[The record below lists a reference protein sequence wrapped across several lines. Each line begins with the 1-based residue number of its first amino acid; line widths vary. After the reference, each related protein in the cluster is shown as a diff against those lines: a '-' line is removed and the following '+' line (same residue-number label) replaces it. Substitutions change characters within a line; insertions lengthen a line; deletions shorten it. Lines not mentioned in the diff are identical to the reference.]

1 MNNWLTF
8 EQITRENSGGKAA
21 ELANMTKLGLN
32 VPPFVALS
40 LSAATR
46 IRQTG
51 EWTGILSELLA
62 LLDETK
68 LYAVRSSANREDG
81 TETSFAGL
89 FETYLNVP
97 TADLANKISACLEA
111 GEKSHIQ
118 DYAAYHVLEATDILV
133 TVVVQEMIPAERAGV
148 LFTANP
154 QGLLNESVLVVGKG
168 LGEGI
173 VNAEVP
179 VTTYFLK
186 RDEDLVYFER
196 EEESPLMTEG
206 EIITLLHQ
214 VDGLKSQ
221 QLDIEFALLD
231 GNVYI
236 LQSRPITTFP
246 KGAVTVLNNSNL
258 VESYP
263 GLTQPLTESFITF
276 AYEQVFKGVAWRFSR
291 SQTLV
296 DYYASAFQELVVRV
310 NGRMYYNMN
319 HFYGLLQ
326 FLPFPKLLLPI
337 WQEMMGFTQKEIVI
351 PPELAKNT
359 RLWDSLL
366 ISGRIMKELVT
377 TPKQMA
383 TLNHE
388 FQETTT
394 FFNEV
399 YTADLSA
406 VKIEEV
412 YHVLADR
419 ILKKWDITLVN
430 DLYAF
435 VYTGL
440 LKRLLQKWGKNPDS
454 NEWHPWFAGIPMMAS
469 MEPVHEMQ
477 KLAAFVRE
485 HHLTQAVRA
494 IQTPTELTA
503 FLADYPHFG
512 VVFNHYIEN
521 YGDRGLEELK
531 LEAQTF
537 RSHPIKTLHQIVDY
551 LEIQPRVEKTSL
563 ENEPAPFKGWRKLVF
578 QFLSK
583 RARLGIQHRE
593 TSRLN
598 RSRIYGMVRTL
609 FHRLGVIAETEG
621 FIAHHEDIFWLTTD
635 EAFDL
640 KDYRALIAERKQAQQ
655 GYEKLPAYGYLV
667 FKGRPYDK
675 AVRTIED
682 GSMVATTN
690 QLQGTPTSNGVVEG
704 EVLVVHHP
712 SEVRGGAKD
721 KILVTQMTDPGWVF
735 LLTQAKGIIAEK
747 GSLLSHTAIISRE
760 LGIPAVVGIKH
771 ATRQLKTGDYVI
783 LDGNS
788 GKITRKEAHDES

>member
-8 EQITRENSGGKAA
+8 EQMTRENSGGKAA
-21 ELANMTKLGLN
+21 ELANMKKTGLN
-32 VPPFVALS
+32 VPTFVALS
-40 LSAATR
+40 LSAAKR

-51 EWTGILSELLA
+51 NMSGILAELLP

-68 LYAVRSSANREDG
+68 LYAVRSSANMEDG
-81 TETSFAGL
+81 AETSFAGL

-97 TADLANKISACLEA
+97 TADLADKISACLEA
-111 GEKSHIQ
+111 GEKNHIH
-118 DYAAYHVLEATDILV
+118 DYADYHALGAADILV
-133 TVVVQEMIPAERAGV
+133 TVVVQEMIPAERSGV

-154 QGLLNESVLVVGKG
+154 QGLLNESVLVIGNG

-179 VTTYFLK
+179 VTTYYLK
-186 RDEDLVYFER
+186 RDEDFVYFER
-196 EEESPLMTEG
+196 EEDSPLLADDEMAS
-206 EIITLLHQ
+206 LLEQ
-214 VDGLKSQ
+214 VDGLKTT
-221 QLDIEFALLD
+221 QLDIEFAIAD
-231 GNVYI
+231 GNVYV

-246 KGAVTVLNNSNL
+246 KGPLTVLNNSNL

-263 GLTQPLTESFITF
+263 GLTQPLTENFITF

-291 SQTLV
+291 SQTLL
-296 DYYASAFQELVVRV
+296 DHYATVFKELVVRA

-319 HFYGLLQ
+319 HFYCLLQ
-326 FLPFPKLLLPI
+326 FLPFPKLILPI
-337 WQEMMGFTQKEIVI
+337 WQEMMGFSQKEIVI
-351 PPELAKNT
+351 PPDLAKQT
-359 RLWDSLL
+359 GLWDSLL
-366 ISGRIMKELVT
+366 ISGRIMKEMVT

-383 TLNHE
+383 ALDRE
-388 FQETTT
+388 FQETTV
-394 FFNEV
+394 FFNET
-399 YTADLSA
+399 YTADLTA
-406 VKIEEV
+406 GETQDL
-412 YHVLADR
+412 YRVLADR

-435 VYTGL
+435 AYTGF
-440 LKRLLQKWGKNPDS
+440 LKRLLRKWGKNPDS
-454 NEWHPWFAGIPMMAS
+454 SEWHYWFAGIPMMSS
-469 MEPVHEMQ
+469 MEPVLEMQ

-485 HHLTQAVRA
+485 HDLTDAIRDIQTQA
-494 IQTPTELTA
+494 ELTA
-503 FLADYPHFG
+503 FLERYPHFNA
-512 VVFNHYIEN
+512 VFNQYVER

-531 LEAQTF
+531 LETETF
-537 RSHPIKTLHQIVDY
+537 RSHPLKALHQIVDS
-551 LEIQPRVEKTSL
+551 LDIPPRAERTPS
-563 ENEPAPFKGWRKLVF
+563 ENEPVPFTGWRKHVF

-609 FHRLGVIAETEG
+609 FRHLGVIAEAG
-621 FIAHHEDIFWLTTD
+621 GLIAHHEDIFWLTTD

-640 KDYRALIAERKQAQQ
+640 KDYRALIAERKKAQQ
-655 GYEKLPAYGYLV
+655 GFESLPAYGYLV

-675 AVRTIED
+675 VVRIIED
-682 GSMVATTN
+682 GSTVAATN
-690 QLQGTPTSNGVVEG
+690 QLQGTPTSNGIVEG

-712 SEVRGGAKD
+712 NEVRGGAKD

-760 LGIPAVVGIKH
+760 LGIPAVVGIKQ
-771 ATRQLKTGDYVI
+771 ATKQLKTGDRVI

-788 GKITRKEAHDES
+788 GKVTRKGASQ